1 LLFEAITNL
10 VDNAVKFTPPGGSI
24 SISVLPGG
32 PGPTLRVDDTGA
44 GIPMAERTAVLRRF
58 YRSDRSRHQ
67 AGTGLGLSL
76 VAAIA
81 RLHGF
86 RLLIEGAEGDGCSII
101 LECWHH
107 DEVAYS
113 HADDASSARAAKDR
127 SKRAR

>member
-1 LLFEAITNL
+1 MMPAFQDDAATITFDAFDQQAEPMESRYRGHQAEAQ
-10 VDNAVKFTPPGGSI
+10 P
-24 SISVLPGG
+24 
-32 PGPTLRVDDTGA
+32 
-44 GIPMAERTAVLRRF
+44 
-58 YRSDRSRHQ
+58 RSR
-67 AGTGLGLSL
+67 LM
-76 VAAIA
+76 AAIA